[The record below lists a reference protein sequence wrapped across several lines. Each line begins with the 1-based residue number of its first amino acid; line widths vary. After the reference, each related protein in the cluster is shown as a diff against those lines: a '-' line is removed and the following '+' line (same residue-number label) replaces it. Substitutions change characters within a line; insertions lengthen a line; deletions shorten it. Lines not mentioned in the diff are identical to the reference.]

1 MLKPYNPASNKGSC
15 GTFSHFSLRLTFS
28 SRFFLLETKD
38 AGRDSPLFPSEQY
51 HYFTLC
57 STLCSKIMMADLEMW
72 GLLGTD
78 RRRRDVSV
86 CLPLTFL
93 PELTTTPPPLPDN
106 IGPPR
111 RREGRQ
117 HGGNCARATAS
128 RFLNQQEGRFR
139 AAPYLA
145 HLLRNPRWGH
155 DNS

>member
-1 MLKPYNPASNKGSC
+1 MLMPYKTAANKGSC
-15 GTFSHFSLRLTFS
+15 GTFSHYSLRLTFS
-28 SRFFLLETKD
+28 SQFFLLETKEK
-38 AGRDSPLFPSEQY
+38 AGKDSPLLPSKQY
-51 HYFTLC
+51 HCFTFRK
-57 STLCSKIMMADLEMW
+57 TLSSKTMMANL

-117 HGGNCARATAS
+117 HGGNCARATVS
-128 RFLNQQEGRFR
+128 RFLNRR
-139 AAPYLA
+139 AGTISRCPYSA
-145 HLLRNPRWGH
+145 HLLRNRRWGR